1 MANHSVLRQDAH
13 RAVCIDDVH
22 AIRVGPGCVR
32 RDLPSNPGVRVWI
45 VEMEPGSK
53 WPQVDQHDESGE
65 EYYVISGEV
74 IEGDRRYP
82 AGTYVTFA
90 PGSRHRPRTE
100 TGVRLFGINLVR

>member
-1 MANHSVLRQDAH
+1 MTDHFAFQSDAH
-13 RAVCIDDVH
+13 RAMCIDEAV
-22 AIRVGPGCVR
+22 AVEVGPGCVR

-45 VEMEPGSK
+45 VDMEPSSQ
-53 WPQVDQHDESGE
+53 WPHIDRHDEKGE

-74 IEGDRRYP
+74 IEGDQRYP

-100 TGVRLFGINLVR
+100 TGVRLFGINLTS